1 MNIFYFYD
9 CPIESAQAQ
18 PDKMLVKMPLETAQ
32 MLCTAHRVCDG
43 DDYADETDM
52 YKMVHKNHPSTIWTR
67 SSVQNYIW
75 LWRHMTALMREY
87 THRYGKI
94 HATEKLK
101 ECLARTPTNI
111 PYGGKFTDP
120 PQCMPE
126 ECKGEDTV
134 LAYQKY
140 YIVEKSGF
148 ARWTKRPVPEWFNG
162 GTSNGKRTVLGL
174 HGKKIT

>member
-1 MNIFYFYD
+1 MNIFYLD
-9 CPIESAQAQ
+9 KDPIIAAQMSC
-18 PDKMLVKMPLETAQ
+18 DKHVVKMILESAQ
-32 MLCTAHRVCDG
+32 MLCSTHRVLDG
-43 DDYADETDM
+43 DDIADSKGM
-52 YKMVHKNHPSTIWTR
+52 YKMAHKNHPSTIWTR

-101 ECLARTPTNI
+101 ECLARTPNNI

-140 YIVEKSGF
+140 YIREKSGF
-148 ARWTKRPVPEWFNG
+148 AKWSKRETPAWFLGETNAKGKPVE
-162 GTSNGKRTVLGL
+162 L
-174 HGKKIT
+174 HT